1 MKWIQIKKEETKFP
15 LFAGN
20 MIVYIEKL
28 RNSYSKIYTEIE
40 RSENSKTILKKKN
53 QVLEIIF
60 SPSVKIHYIAVVTT
74 MVWYWWIDRH
84 IDRPE

>member
-74 MVWYWWIDRH
+74 MVWYWWINRH

>member
-1 MKWIQIKKEETKFP
+1 
-15 LFAGN
+15 

-84 IDRPE
+84 IDRSE

>member
-28 RNSYSKIYTEIE
+28 KKSYSKIYMEIE
-40 RSENSKTILKKKN
+40 GSKNSKTIVKKKS
-53 QVLEIIF
+53 QGLGIIF
-60 SPSVKIHYIAVVTT
+60 SSMLKFTI
-74 MVWYWWIDRH
+74 
-84 IDRPE
+84 